1 MKFEDRLARMTP
13 EKQEHFRKSLAHAQ
27 WVSALDRDQRRAY
40 MWLDTQR
47 KLGMTYAEFDD
58 MIAAIV
64 LREETFRLM
73 TMESKRAILAERDV
87 RAVLGHRYCG
97 FNHWTL
103 VSIVHDSLV
112 RLYSRGVLFPAYG
125 CFSCNPNHDS
135 DDNDLKEFYDFR
147 FAELQKMEADAGH
160 LPV

>member
-13 EKQEHFRKSLAHAQ
+13 EKQEHFRKALAHSQ
-27 WVSALDRDQRRAY
+27 WVGSLNRDDLRAY
-40 MWLDTQR
+40 KWVENQR
-47 KLGMTYAEFDD
+47 KLGMTYDEFDD

-73 TMESKRAILAERDV
+73 TMEPKRAILAERDV

-97 FNHWTL
+97 FNHWSL